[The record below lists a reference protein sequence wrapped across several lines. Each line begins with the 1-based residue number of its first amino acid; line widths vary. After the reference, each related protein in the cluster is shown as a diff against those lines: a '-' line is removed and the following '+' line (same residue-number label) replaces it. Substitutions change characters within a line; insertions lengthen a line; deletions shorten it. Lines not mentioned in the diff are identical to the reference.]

1 MEFYNVRTKSK
12 VDVPDSA
19 MTKKRMIRKTKNG
32 TQTRYALIADYEG
45 SKLYKFVN
53 EATFNSANV
62 KEVS

>member
-19 MTKKRMIRKTKNG
+19 MVKKRMIRKTKNG